1 MKNKDEL
8 LEQAQSTLE
17 TLGKYCSSDE
27 LVKVLCYALCV
38 HNELDVAPNFR
49 LNVLSVTGP
58 RFEHVRPLMGS
69 VEL

>member
-1 MKNKDEL
+1 MKNKNEL
-8 LEQAQSTLE
+8 LEQANKTPKTLSKDL
-17 TLGKYCSSDE
+17 TPDE

-38 HNELDVAPNFR
+38 QNELDVAPNFR

-58 RFEHVRPLMGS
+58 RFEHVRPVITT